1 MDSAIIQFL
10 QAYIKDLNAWLA
22 KKATRS
28 SMWWKD
34 VLQVLTCAARLMSVL
49 FVEHQQLQMEE
60 VCSVKEDY
68 GAAQWLSRYT
78 DLKLL
83 SVPVWVFSRYSGFL
97 PNSQTSQLTFGKLY
111 LCLRKLRNENAV
123 ELTSNQQVV
132 GTGFY
137 RISMHSYWGPK
148 VTNEGRRVDYT
159 VQWKYKWINKYI

>member
-34 VLQVLTCAARLMSVL
+34 VLQVLACAARLMSTL

-68 GAAQWLSRYT
+68 WAAQWLSRYT
-78 DLKLL
+78 DHKFL
-83 SVPVWVFSRYSGFL
+83 SVSVGFL
-97 PNSQTSQLTFGKLY
+97 QVLRFPPKLPNLPT
-111 LCLRKLRNENAV
+111 
-123 ELTSNQQVV
+123 
-132 GTGFY
+132 
-137 RISMHSYWGPK
+137 
-148 VTNEGRRVDYT
+148 
-159 VQWKYKWINKYI
+159 YIW